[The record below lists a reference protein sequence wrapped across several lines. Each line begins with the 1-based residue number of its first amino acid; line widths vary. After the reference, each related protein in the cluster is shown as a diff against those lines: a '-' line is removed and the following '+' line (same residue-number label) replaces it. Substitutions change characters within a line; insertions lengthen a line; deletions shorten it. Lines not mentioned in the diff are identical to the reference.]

1 MGTATAS
8 SVTRISVGRRWLS
21 WPAFALLYGCF
32 IVALFSLA
40 GIIKRPRELVWWFA
54 TSLAIL
60 SAWTLI
66 RRQLRRDRD
75 WDDITYIE
83 LGDGAVTYVPN
94 RKMRREQGLA
104 TAKASFPLGSSLECQ
119 IATGDRYFT
128 GDHGERLLT
137 SLWIVQPDGTRHCLL
152 SDVID
157 VNLQTTVTNLRRA
170 GLPFP
175 VIKVYDGQEGEHT
188 ETDVTGRYLQTSRRS
203 RTPISI
209 LLGTSS
215 LWMGAVAAGLTRNVV
230 YVAAIGVLSFVTT
243 AVVGLRSTASK
254 RSALLNV
261 ATLIPSY
268 AGGYA
273 LAVVAVWYIFKR

>member
-21 WPAFALLYGCF
+21 WPVAALLYGCF
-32 IVALFSLA
+32 IVALCSLA
-40 GIIKRPRELVWWFA
+40 VATNRPRELVWWFV

-60 SAWTLI
+60 SAWMLV
-66 RRQLRRDRD
+66 RRELRRNRD
-75 WDDITYIE
+75 WDDITYIA
-83 LGDGAVTYVPN
+83 LGDGAVTYVPS

-104 TAKASFPLGSSLECQ
+104 AAKASFPLGSSLVCQ

-128 GDHGERLLT
+128 GDHGQRLLK
-137 SLWIVQPDGTRHCLL
+137 SLWIVQADGTRHCLL

-157 VNLQTTVTNLRRA
+157 FNLRTTVTNLRRA
-170 GLPFP
+170 DVPFR

-188 ETDVTGRYLQTSRRS
+188 EIDVTGRYLQTSRRS

-209 LLGTSS
+209 LLGTSN
-215 LWMGAVAAGLTRNVV
+215 LWMGAVAASLTRDVV
-230 YVAAIGVLSFVTT
+230 YVAAIGVLGFVAT

-254 RSALLNV
+254 RSVLLNV

>member
-1 MGTATAS
+1 MGTAAAS

-21 WPAFALLYGCF
+21 WPVVALLYGCF
-32 IVALFSLA
+32 FVALGSLA
-40 GIIKRPRELVWWFA
+40 VAMNRPRELVWWFA

-60 SAWTLI
+60 SAWTLV
-66 RRQLRRDRD
+66 RRELRRNRD

-83 LGDGAVTYVPN
+83 LGDGAVTYVPS

-104 TAKASFPLGSSLECQ
+104 TARASFPLGSSLECQ
-119 IATGDRYFT
+119 IATGDSYLT
-128 GDHGERLLT
+128 GDHGMMLLT
-137 SLWIVQPDGTRHCLL
+137 SLWIVQPDGTRHRLL

-157 VNLQTTVTNLRRA
+157 VNLRTAVTNLRRA
-170 GLPFP
+170 GVPFR

-188 ETDVTGRYLQTSRRS
+188 ESDVTGRYFQTSRRS

-215 LWMGAVAAGLTRNVV
+215 LWMGALAAGLTRNVV
-230 YVAAIGVLSFVTT
+230 YVAAIGVLSLVTT

-254 RSALLNV
+254 RSALLKV

-273 LAVVAVWYIFKR
+273 FAVVAAWYVFKR